1 MPKERA
7 NFFLVEPRDTLVY
20 PLLKTIK
27 ENFIMK
33 KILLGTSTL
42 VGAAVLFAGSAVADT
57 PKVTVGGYANF
68 QVGISDDD
76 RNADQRPQAFRN
88 DTIVAFKIDGKS
100 DSGLGYGGEI
110 NILAD
115 VSGDV
120 QGRGTNASK
129 TMVYLENMYGRVEL
143 GSNIGAEN
151 SMKVDAATIARATG
165 GINGDWTYFANAN
178 NQFLAQGALPLQY
191 GALGNNAGGNGNNF
205 VGQRT
210 EENLNK
216 VTYYTPRFAGF
227 QVGVS
232 YLPDQLNR
240 GQGFSTQNV
249 PGPNRAD
256 NINGL
261 SQNIFTGGLSYDN
274 KFGDIGVA
282 AAVTGMAGESMTAT
296 HNDLEAW
303 NAGLKLA
310 YMGFTLAGGYGD
322 WGDSNTLKTD
332 ASDDTNYWNVGL
344 AYEYGPFGASAT
356 YLDST
361 FDCGNAGGTTGATG
375 DCATAGNNDFE
386 SLSVGV
392 DYKLVPGLTPYAE
405 VTWYE
410 MNAAGTTTDN
420 DGYVAIVGTQLN
432 F

>member
-20 PLLKTIK
+20 PLLKTLK

-143 GSNIGAEN
+143 GSNIGAE
-151 SMKVDAATIARATG
+151 
-165 GINGDWTYFANAN
+165 
-178 NQFLAQGALPLQY
+178 
-191 GALGNNAGGNGNNF
+191 
-205 VGQRT
+205 
-210 EENLNK
+210 
-216 VTYYTPRFAGF
+216 
-227 QVGVS
+227 
-232 YLPDQLNR
+232 
-240 GQGFSTQNV
+240 
-249 PGPNRAD
+249 
-256 NINGL
+256 
-261 SQNIFTGGLSYDN
+261 
-274 KFGDIGVA
+274 
-282 AAVTGMAGESMTAT
+282 
-296 HNDLEAW
+296 
-303 NAGLKLA
+303 
-310 YMGFTLAGGYGD
+310 YGD
-322 WGDSNTLKTD
+322 
-332 ASDDTNYWNVGL
+332 
-344 AYEYGPFGASAT
+344 E
-356 YLDST
+356 
-361 FDCGNAGGTTGATG
+361 
-375 DCATAGNNDFE
+375 
-386 SLSVGV
+386 
-392 DYKLVPGLTPYAE
+392 
-405 VTWYE
+405 
-410 MNAAGTTTDN
+410 
-420 DGYVAIVGTQLN
+420 Q
-432 F
+432 